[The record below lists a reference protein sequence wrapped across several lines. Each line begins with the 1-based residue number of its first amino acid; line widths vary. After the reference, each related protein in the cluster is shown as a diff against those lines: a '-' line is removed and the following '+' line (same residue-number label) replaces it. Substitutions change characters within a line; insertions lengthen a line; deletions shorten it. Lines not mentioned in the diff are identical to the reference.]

1 MKTLL
6 FSLAMLL
13 IVPSVVF
20 AELPQTQKMQRQPLE
35 AQKQGLEIEEW
46 QTKAERKQLWRK
58 LYQQDMKRLI
68 KRLQTVHPVG

>member
-20 AELPQTQKMQRQPLE
+20 AEPPQAQKMQRQPLE
-35 AQKQGLEIEEW
+35 AQKQGLEIEHR

-58 LYQQDMKRLI
+58 MYQQDMKRLI
-68 KRLQTVHPVG
+68 KRLQGVHPVG

>member
-13 IVPSVVF
+13 IVPSVVL
-20 AELPQTQKMQRQPLE
+20 AESMQTQKIQPQPLE
-35 AQKQGLEIEEW
+35 AQKQGPEIEQW

-68 KRLQTVHPVG
+68 KRLQAVHPVG

>member
-1 MKTLL
+1 MKALL
-6 FSLAMLL
+6 FSLAILL

-20 AELPQTQKMQRQPLE
+20 AELPQTQKMQPQPLE
-35 AQKQGLEIEEW
+35 AQKQGLEIEQS

>member
-20 AELPQTQKMQRQPLE
+20 AGPPLAQKMQPQPLE
-35 AQKQGLEIEEW
+35 AQQQGLETEHR

-58 LYQQDMKRLI
+58 MYQQDMKRLI
-68 KRLQTVHPVG
+68 KRLQAVHPVG